1 MFYREIVFETT
12 PFFPS
17 CSEVHQECSS
27 VASRAFWKS
36 HMGDRRHMNIINPPH
51 HTTTQNNEAACKTN
65 TRLGKINKYEK
76 KEPVSWIRTNGNI
89 KLLYETGIWYEEA
102 STLTVPLDTSHIS
115 CHMEKN
121 HHFDD
126 RILSH
131 FIASPLSSG
140 QRLGT

>member
-1 MFYREIVFETT
+1 MKRKNQHHEFE
-12 PFFPS
+12 
-17 CSEVHQECSS
+17 Q
-27 VASRAFWKS
+27 
-36 HMGDRRHMNIINPPH
+36 
-51 HTTTQNNEAACKTN
+51 
-65 TRLGKINKYEK
+65 
-76 KEPVSWIRTNGNI
+76 NGNI

-140 QRLGT
+140 QRLGTQEDIPI